1 MTDSLEPIR
10 VKLARAEGKRDAL
23 KADLEAVL
31 PTKAMPVRAEYDAE
45 REQWVYSIIRVPEF
59 PELIEWGV
67 RIGEIVHNLR
77 SSLDLLM
84 WQLVLLRQGRVPDRP
99 HDVYFPIVDDP
110 RDFRKRYAVGLIEQ
124 ADVKI
129 LDRFQPYRRRE
140 GPDHWSGPWIHPLMH
155 LKDLSNDDKHRVIP
169 EVVTSDSFTSPGG
182 LPFPPPKLADIA
194 ADPAAF
200 LSPGGTFAHLH
211 FVKGRH
217 PLEDGAVI
225 LRADSDPPPET
236 RVDMA
241 GTMVPGV
248 ALREGRDIFMSLE
261 RIQAMVVKIVGEFE
275 GAFE

>member
-1 MTDSLEPIR
+1 M
-10 VKLARAEGKRDAL
+10 
-23 KADLEAVL
+23 
-31 PTKAMPVRAEYDAE
+31 RAEYDAE

-169 EVVTSDSFTSPGG
+169 EVVTSGTASPPPAGCRSPHPSSRTSLPTR
-182 LPFPPPKLADIA
+182 LPFCPPGER
-194 ADPAAF
+194 
-200 LSPGGTFAHLH
+200 SHTSTSS
-211 FVKGRH
+211 R
-217 PLEDGAVI
+217 
-225 LRADSDPPPET
+225 
-236 RVDMA
+236 
-241 GTMVPGV
+241 GV
-248 ALREGRDIFMSLE
+248 THSKTA
-261 RIQAMVVKIVGEFE
+261 Q
-275 GAFE
+275 